1 MCLLP
6 LIQRVFYFM
15 EVWKD
20 IKGYEGYY
28 QVSNLGGV
36 KSVDRIITT
45 ENGVIQ
51 KYKEKKLSLGDSGRG
66 YKVITLNKN
75 GKRKRFKVHRLVAI
89 AFLANPENKPQVNHI
104 DGIRDNNK
112 IENLEWVTGSE
123 NVQHAFDNGL
133 KKSSKGQ
140 SHGMSI
146 LTEDKVLEIRAIYAK
161 GGISQKKLGLLFG
174 VCESSVRNIVNKI
187 SWTHI

>member
-1 MCLLP
+1 
-6 LIQRVFYFM
+6 M

-20 IKGYEGYY
+20 IKGFKGYY
-28 QVSNLGGV
+28 QVSNLGRV
-36 KSVDRIITT
+36 KSLDRIITT
-45 ENGVIQ
+45 ANGVVQ
-51 KYKEKKLSLGDSGRG
+51 KYKGTLLSTSDNGKG
-66 YKVITLNKN
+66 YKIVGLNKN

-89 AFLANPENKPQVNHI
+89 AFLDNSENKPQVNHI
-104 DGIRDNNK
+104 DGVRDNNK
-112 IENLEWVTGSE
+112 LENLEWVTGSE
-123 NVQHAFDNGL
+123 NVQHAFDSGL

-146 LTEDKVLEIRAIYAK
+146 LTEDKVLEIRDIYAK